1 MSAVDVRDVFLVHS
15 TDEGEA
21 AALQGIS
28 LSVTAGELLVVF
40 GPSGSGKTTLLR
52 ALAGYVRPS
61 AGRIRVFGHDVT
73 SLNERRLA
81 AYRARTLGYLD
92 QHYWRVL
99 SPEISVLEMVG
110 LQLALRGVRGAEWR
124 HRSAELLTAV
134 GLTDKASG
142 QIDSLSG
149 GEQQRVA
156 LCTALAHRPP
166 LLLADEPTGEL
177 DADTATRVYDLTRE
191 MTKALGCT
199 AIVVTHDE
207 RWQAVADRVVR
218 IRDGRVTEEMSETHG
233 GRETLVVDAR
243 GWVRLPES
251 VRARAGL
258 GARVHVEA
266 SDDAVVLSSA
276 ANAPEG
282 DVHTARPELTPPPN
296 TGDAETPADVSVRE
310 VTKAYGDAAVLSGL
324 TTEFHAGAF
333 HVVTGPS
340 GSGKTTLLRL
350 VAGMEL
356 VDGGEISIAGV
367 ALSSLDEAARTA
379 LRRTEVAYV
388 SQQSLLVEH
397 LTARE
402 NVALGLSIRGLRDAD
417 SVERAL
423 DLVGLGARA
432 DHRLRRLSTGE
443 RARVALA
450 RGLASGARVLVLDEP
465 TSRLDEENARLVG
478 ALLARMARDFSACVI
493 CATHDPEVVALADQ
507 NLSLLQLTRRPAY
520 SAASDG

>member
-1 MSAVDVRDVFLVHS
+1 
-15 TDEGEA
+15 
-21 AALQGIS
+21 
-28 LSVTAGELLVVF
+28 
-40 GPSGSGKTTLLR
+40 
-52 ALAGYVRPS
+52 
-61 AGRIRVFGHDVT
+61 
-73 SLNERRLA
+73 
-81 AYRARTLGYLD
+81 
-92 QHYWRVL
+92 
-99 SPEISVLEMVG
+99 
-110 LQLALRGVRGAEWR
+110 
-124 HRSAELLTAV
+124 
-134 GLTDKASG
+134 
-142 QIDSLSG
+142 LSG

-156 LCTALAHRPP
+156 LCTALAHRPA

-177 DADTATRVYDLTRE
+177 DADTASRVYDLTRDL
-191 MTKALGCT
+191 TKALGCT

-218 IRDGRVTEEMSETHG
+218 IRDGRVTEELSETHG

-266 SDDAVVLSSA
+266 DEDAVVLRAA
-276 ANAPEG
+276 ANVPEG
-282 DVHTARPELTPPPN
+282 DVHAAKPELTPPSA
-296 TGDAETPADVSVRE
+296 GGAETPTNVSVHE
-310 VTKAYGDAAVLSGL
+310 VSKAYGDAAVLSGV

-356 VDGGEISIAGV
+356 ADDGEISIAGV
-367 ALSSLDEAARTA
+367 PLSSLDEAARTA

-402 NVALGLSIRGLRDAD
+402 NIALGLSIRGRRDAE
-417 SVERAL
+417 SAEQAL

-478 ALLARMARDFSACVI
+478 ALLARMARDFSVCVI
-493 CATHDPEVVALADQ
+493 CATHDPEVVARADE
-507 NLSLLQLTRRPAY
+507 NLSLLRSTRRPAQLG
-520 SAASDG
+520 ASDG